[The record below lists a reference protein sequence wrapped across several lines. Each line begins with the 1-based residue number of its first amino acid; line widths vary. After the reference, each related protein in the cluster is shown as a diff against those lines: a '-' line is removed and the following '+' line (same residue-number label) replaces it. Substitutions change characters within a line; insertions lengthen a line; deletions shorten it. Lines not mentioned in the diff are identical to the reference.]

1 MGTLE
6 YVRPPGLGPA
16 LDLLARH
23 GGRTTIIAGGTDL
36 LVQQDLRKVE
46 GFLLDVG
53 FIRELRTIAEE
64 DGRIAI
70 GAGVTHAEVEASPLI
85 QRHAPTLVAAC
96 AEVGGEQIQNRGT
109 IGGNLVNASPAADS
123 VPPLYTLR
131 ARVILDSRDGSR
143 EVPIQEFLLG
153 PGRTVRRSTELIT
166 AVRFSKATLGVAFFL
181 KLGQRSAQTIS
192 KASVALAAAVDS
204 AGHLRDVRV
213 SLGSVG
219 PTVINARETAA
230 FLEGKAPTKEVILE
244 AARILQGEARPIDD
258 IRSTQE
264 YRRELVRALLFKG
277 FLPYLCG

>member
-1 MGTLE
+1 MGRLE
-6 YVRPPGLGPA
+6 YVRPAGLAPA

-36 LVQQDLRKVE
+36 LVQRDLRKVE
-46 GFLLDVG
+46 GYLLDVG
-53 FIRELRTIAEE
+53 SIRELRGIAEE
-64 DGRIAI
+64 DGQIVI
-70 GAGVTHAEVEASPLI
+70 GASVTHAEVEASPLI
-85 QRHAPTLVAAC
+85 RRHAPTLAAAC

-109 IGGNLVNASPAADS
+109 IGGNLANASPAADS

-131 ARVILDSRDGSR
+131 ARVILGSREGWR
-143 EVPIQEFLLG
+143 EVPIPEFFLG
-153 PGRTVRRSTELIT
+153 PGRTVRRPTELVT
-166 AVRFSKATLGVAFFL
+166 AVRFPKAILRIAFFL
-181 KLGQRSAQTIS
+181 KLGQRSAQTIA

-219 PTVINARETAA
+219 PTVIDARGTAA

-244 AARILQGEARPIDD
+244 AGRILQGEARPIDD

-277 FLPYLCG
+277 FLPYLRG